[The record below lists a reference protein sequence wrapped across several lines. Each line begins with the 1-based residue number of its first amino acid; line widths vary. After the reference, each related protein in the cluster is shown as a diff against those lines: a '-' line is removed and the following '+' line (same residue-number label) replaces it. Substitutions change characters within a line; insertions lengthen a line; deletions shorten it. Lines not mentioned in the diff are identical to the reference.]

1 MDWNK
6 VRDSPRKPTGAPPLE
21 LVAVLFRVRGATQRP
36 LRCALYQAAT
46 GLELRLEYED
56 RTDDVQRSH
65 LFRVRDDDAIATMA
79 DEWHAALIAKGFTEL
94 EIVRQP
100 DGRQGA

>member
-1 MDWNK
+1 MTCPENRKECRHWNSSQSCSGFAGPRSDAS
-6 VRDSPRKPTGAPPLE
+6 VRAY
-21 LVAVLFRVRGATQRP
+21 RV
-36 LRCALYQAAT
+36 AT

-56 RTDDVQRSH
+56 RPNDVHRSQ

-79 DEWHAALIAKGFTEL
+79 DQWHLALRAKGFVGL

-100 DGRQGA
+100 DGRQEA